1 MPPEL
6 TAPDPPHDEAHWR
19 RMMYTMWLAMFF
31 VFLEWTLGSAFVIFF
46 GWSTMWPIMT
56 LLDRV

>member
-1 MPPEL
+1 MI
-6 TAPDPPHDEAHWR
+6 APDPPHDGAHWR

-31 VFLEWTLGSAFVIFF
+31 VFLEWTLGSAFEIFF